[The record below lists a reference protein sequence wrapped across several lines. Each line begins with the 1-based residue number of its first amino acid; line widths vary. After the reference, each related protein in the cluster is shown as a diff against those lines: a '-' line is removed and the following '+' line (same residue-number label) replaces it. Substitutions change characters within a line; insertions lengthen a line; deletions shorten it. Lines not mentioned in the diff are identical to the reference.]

1 MLQGIWGGG
10 VLGHVKVKRSRKRA
24 ERERER
30 VNSAIIIICHTQS
43 SSIQIMS
50 FFVAVLGISPFSIL
64 MPSAP
69 GCSSFLDSSEA
80 GFTAPENR
88 QKKIVREFTCG
99 HREAFLC
106 KCWLFLAC
114 AQRIHLKTSK
124 QFPDNT
130 RNRHNLHTR
139 HTTWHL

>member
-1 MLQGIWGGG
+1 MRDDEKKDDIRSTSVVVVATEDPRLERKRFLAVYWVEMKCFKVFGGGGG

-24 ERERER
+24 KRERER

-80 GFTAPENR
+80 GFTAP
-88 QKKIVREFTCG
+88 
-99 HREAFLC
+99 
-106 KCWLFLAC
+106 LFLAC
-114 AQRIHLKTSK
+114 MS
-124 QFPDNT
+124 
-130 RNRHNLHTR
+130 
-139 HTTWHL
+139 TTLSR